1 MDTTRIDPIQDRL
14 PSAGTIVS
22 TIADITGNIAEQVGG
37 HIDDLDVEDTLRRT
51 GRTVSRVLPW
61 KASALLPTSPRRP
74 WWRAHPWLTAG
85 LVVAA
90 VTAVVAL
97 KRQRSAP
104 AFERRDDWTTPAAER
119 RVTTTGE
126 PAGNGTDAEHRDDVV
141 PTVDAIT

>member
-1 MDTTRIDPIQDRL
+1 MDTTRIDPIHDRL

-22 TIADITGNIAEQVGG
+22 TIADIAGNIAEQVGG

-61 KASALLPTSPRRP
+61 KASALLPSRP

-90 VTAVVAL
+90 VTAVVTL
-97 KRQRSAP
+97 KRRRSAP

-119 RVTTTGE
+119 RASTTGE
-126 PAGNGTDAEHRDDVV
+126 PARNGTRAEAVGDVL
-141 PTVDAIT
+141 PTVDAAT